1 MQNIIID
8 EEFKSL
14 LPALDKDTHSA
25 LEENLIANG
34 CRDSLI
40 LWNDILID
48 GYNRY
53 ELCTKN
59 NIPFNTVSKEFES
72 REEVLIWI
80 ISNQVSRRNLTQIQ
94 LSFFRGLHYKA
105 DRKIVTNA
113 RGKNQ
118 YGGQKV
124 VEPQNEVQPKKGS
137 TSARLAEKYKVSQAT
152 IERDA
157 KVSVAIEAIGE
168 ISPEAKRKI
177 LSGEAP
183 VNKKDLR
190 ELPSKSKEEL
200 ETLAIEIVDGTY
212 GKKTDVPTGHDKI
225 DALAD
230 SISTQLRRLDAL
242 ISSTMKAFNTRLH
255 KFSECGG
262 KAEYKTALRA
272 YINSLEEMYES
283 I

>member
-124 VEPQNEVQPKKGS
+124 VEHQNDVQPKKGS

-157 KVSVAIEAIGE
+157 KASVAIEAIGE
-168 ISPEAKRKI
+168 ISPEAFR
-177 LSGEAP
+177 
-183 VNKKDLR
+183 
-190 ELPSKSKEEL
+190 
-200 ETLAIEIVDGTY
+200 
-212 GKKTDVPTGHDKI
+212 H
-225 DALAD
+225 
-230 SISTQLRRLDAL
+230 L
-242 ISSTMKAFNTRLH
+242 IQ
-255 KFSECGG
+255 
-262 KAEYKTALRA
+262 
-272 YINSLEEMYES
+272 
-283 I
+283 